1 MFLKIL
7 IGFFLFH
14 AVMMEFYEQPYT
26 KLQFQISYFLMY
38 IYSFIEM
45 KIKNISNQIGE
56 NEYVIKIMDS
66 IENSNNKNSPT
77 ENDVEIISDNKVIK
91 TCGKKNAYL
100 FFVNDCHFIIYSEK
114 VQQTSRTNKLI
125 IHNKNKLKNDSF
137 KCVPCKYMF
146 ISVDLY
152 IQNEL
157 KELNYN
163 LKLFSNGDNYYM
175 ANNKIDR
182 YVICFLLEKQYG
194 IYFNAEN
201 CKYRISIIDQSANM
215 VELCHKDVLNLYEDN
230 YEIIEVIGDHLENI
244 VDVESVDSN
253 ENDETKNNYEIINEP
268 IE

>member
-1 MFLKIL
+1 MFLEIVTG
-7 IGFFLFH
+7 IFLFH
-14 AVMMEFYEQPYT
+14 SIMMEFFEERYIN
-26 KLQFQISYFLMY
+26 LQYKFSYLLMY
-38 IYSFIEM
+38 IFSFIEI
-45 KIKNISNQIGE
+45 KIKNIFNQIGK
-56 NEYVIKIMDS
+56 NEYVIKLMDS
-66 IENSNNKNSPT
+66 MENSNDKNTPT

-100 FFVNDCHFIIYSEK
+100 FFVNDCNFMIYSEK
-114 VQQTSRTNKLI
+114 VQQTSRTNKVI
-125 IHNKNKLKNDSF
+125 IHNKNKLKNDTF

-146 ISVDLY
+146 ISVELY
-152 IQNEL
+152 IQNDL
-157 KELNYN
+157 KEVNYN

-194 IYFNAEN
+194 IYFNPEK

-215 VELCHKDVLNLYEDN
+215 VELCHKDVLILYEDN